1 MCYLLCLLFTVSLG
15 TIQFGYLIGSWNTAS
30 AAYGKRSGWNEDEQY
45 LNVMI
50 VQSVTTAG
58 AAIGALFSGNI
69 AFLGRWNCII
79 IANVFLIVGVI
90 LTLISEFW
98 VLCLGRVIY
107 GISVGAFSVFCPKYI
122 SETAPTEIKGP
133 AGALSQICITFGI
146 LIALTIGLGIGDVDE
161 DDIDSF

>member
-90 LTLISEFW
+90 LTLISEF
-98 VLCLGRVIY
+98 
-107 GISVGAFSVFCPKYI
+107 
-122 SETAPTEIKGP
+122 
-133 AGALSQICITFGI
+133 
-146 LIALTIGLGIGDVDE
+146 
-161 DDIDSF
+161 